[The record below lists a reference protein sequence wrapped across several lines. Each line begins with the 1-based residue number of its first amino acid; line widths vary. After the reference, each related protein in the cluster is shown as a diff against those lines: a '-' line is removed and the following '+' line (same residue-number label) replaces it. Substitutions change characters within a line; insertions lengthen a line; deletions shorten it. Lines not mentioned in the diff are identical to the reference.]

1 MPQHSAIVRDVS
13 TPLDMTN
20 ETVGTPRV
28 LPRSL
33 LYSIFARIG
42 GHGLDTDSFEALRA
56 SYRGKFLG
64 KAVAYD
70 NRQEEI
76 PPSYIQ
82 SLRWHPVRL
91 ISFVG
96 RRHYYGAKKK
106 YLDWIASRHLDTGRY
121 DFFHSWSG
129 DCLESLRVAKR
140 KKIPSLIEI
149 PTWHRRSQ
157 RTEDREQ
164 RTQDRKSWKSR
175 LLLEPE
181 RFLEEYDLASLVVV
195 LSEKAAESFRAANF
209 PDEKLFYLP
218 RGVDVERFKP
228 RSEEGGRRPSVFR
241 AVFSGALIERKGIHH
256 LLEAWHRL
264 NLPDAELWLLGSV
277 HDEAKPHLKKFWRDS
292 IRVLGFKRDLENYL
306 NQASVYVFPSR
317 LEGSAK
323 TIYEAAAS
331 GLPMIT
337 TREAGDV
344 VRDGVEGI
352 IVQPGDV
359 DGIAAAIE
367 HLYRHPEIVA
377 SMGTAARQ
385 RVVENFTWDHYRTRL
400 LGAYERAIQLSN

>member
-1 MPQHSAIVRDVS
+1 M
-13 TPLDMTN
+13 
-20 ETVGTPRV
+20 GTPRL

-56 SYRGKFLG
+56 SYHGNFLG

-70 NRQEEI
+70 NRQDEI
-76 PPSYIQ
+76 PASFIQ

-96 RRHYYGAKKK
+96 RPYYYGVKKK
-106 YLDWIASRHLDTGRY
+106 YLDRVASRHLESGRY

-129 DCLESLRVAKR
+129 DCLETLRVAKR
-140 KKIPSLIEI
+140 KSIPSLIEI
-149 PTWHRRSQ
+149 PTWHRGSQKSEVRSQ
-157 RTEDREQ
+157 RSEVKR
-164 RTQDRKSWKSR
+164 SWKTR
-175 LLLEPE
+175 LLLERE
-181 RFLEEYDLASLVVV
+181 RFLEEYDLATLVVV
-195 LSEKAAESFRAANF
+195 LSEKAAESFRAASF

-218 RGVDVERFKP
+218 RGVDVDRFKP
-228 RSEEGGRRPSVFR
+228 GSELATGRVRPTGGPDGRQRPPLFR
-241 AVFSGALIERKGIHH
+241 AIFSGALIERKGIHH

-264 NLPDAELWLLGSV
+264 NLKDAELWLLGSV
-277 HDEAKPHLKKFWRDS
+277 HEEAKPHLKRFWRDN

-306 NQASVYVFPSR
+306 NQGSIYVFPSR

-323 TIYEAAAS
+323 TIYEAAAC

-352 IVQPGDV
+352 IVKPGDV
-359 DGIAAAIE
+359 DAIATAIE
-367 HLYRHPEIVA
+367 HLYKHPEIVA
-377 SMGTAARQ
+377 SMGAAARQ
-385 RVVENFTWDHYRTRL
+385 RVMENFTWDLYRTRL
-400 LGAYERAIQLSN
+400 LGAYERAIQLCSGGL